1 MKSTFVLLG
10 VSSLI
15 AAGAF
20 AQGSDIIIR
29 ERAKELRNQNNVRQ
43 GVPPPTQPAQPTQ
56 PNAASTPAP
65 QPQSLV
71 QLQTDLAA
79 IKTDSPVTAQQKQ
92 KLAGDLIA
100 AAQGAKPSAAA
111 VTKLAED
118 LSAAFATKP
127 LSAAARARLAQELDA
142 VLNPGKYPQA
152 NMPGIFADIQA
163 VFQENGLERKRA
175 VAIAD
180 DVKALAPK

>member
-1 MKSTFVLLG
+1 MKTSFILAV
-10 VSSLI
+10 I
-15 AAGAF
+15 ASFFTVHSF
-20 AQGSDIIIR
+20 ADPDIIIR

-100 AAQGAKPSAAA
+100 AAQGAKPS
-111 VTKLAED
+111 
-118 LSAAFATKP
+118 
-127 LSAAARARLAQELDA
+127 
-142 VLNPGKYPQA
+142 
-152 NMPGIFADIQA
+152 
-163 VFQENGLERKRA
+163 
-175 VAIAD
+175 
-180 DVKALAPK
+180 

>member
-1 MKSTFVLLG
+1 MNSTFVLLG

-43 GVPPPTQPAQPTQ
+43 GVPPPTQPVQ

-79 IKTDSPVTAQQKQ
+79 IKADSPVTAQQKQ

-100 AAQGAKPSAAA
+100 AAQGAKPSPTSA
-111 VTKLAED
+111 TKLAED
-118 LSAAFATKP
+118 LSAAFAAKP

>member
-43 GVPPPTQPAQPTQ
+43 GVPPPTQPAQP
-56 PNAASTPAP
+56 NAASTPAP

-79 IKTDSPVTAQQKQ
+79 IKADSPVTAQQKQ